1 MVPYG
6 PRGSLRAPLWAF
18 WATVGNGEAH
28 PIVAENVSRHLI
40 WPVPMTRRSKFLL
53 AACAVAVLWPVAPSS
68 GQFYYYGRNKVQ
80 YENFNWRILQTEHFD
95 IYYYPEM
102 RELAEHGAHF
112 AEEAYAEMQDRFNF
126 SLVKRVPL
134 IFYSSNLHFKQ
145 TNTTP
150 GFIPDG
156 VGGFF
161 EFLKGRVVI
170 PANGNLHRFRRVVRH
185 ELVHVFT
192 FNKVFR
198 VMRDHRKVAD
208 RLPPLWFTEGLAE
221 YWSGEP
227 DYNHEMVIR
236 DALYSNYLTPLET
249 MYRINGTFQMY
260 KQGEAICRYIAETF
274 GEEKLLEIIDNF
286 WKDRDFRRVLEFT
299 LKEDFDV
306 LSAGWNQ
313 WLKDRYYPG
322 LDNVQFPS
330 VIAQGLSS
338 EGFSAKPAVYRHRD
352 GTRKL
357 YFVGNRTGRSNV
369 FEVEIDEQYRPLSR
383 PRVLIG
389 GETTDRF
396 EAFHLFESRISV
408 SSAGTLAFV
417 TKSGEKDVIH
427 LYDLETGKLTNT
439 FGFKDLV
446 AVYSP
451 DWSPDSGKLV
461 FSAIGKTGFS
471 DLYVYEIRTGR
482 LRRLTDDS
490 YDDRDPSWS
499 PDGERIAFSSDR
511 SPDGQ
516 EGYYNI
522 FTLNLADRQ
531 IDYVTS
537 GQRIDLSPRWS
548 PDGRSLVFA
557 STVFGSDERFS
568 AQNIWVAELGLPMIE
583 ERLASLSV
591 EPAPPNLTAETV
603 VAKRITNL
611 SSAAFDP
618 VWTADDEL
626 VFASFESFGFSIR
639 HLPRFDSLRS
649 TPRARVVMSPPPP
662 RKDWTY
668 DRLGPGDLATKK
680 SYRSRYRLDIAQGQV
695 SQSAV
700 LGTIGGA
707 VMAFSDM
714 LGDDRLLVSIY
725 NTADTQREFIKRL
738 SFAVSRI
745 QLHKRTNIAYGVYR
759 FSGRRYDL
767 TDPDAPS
774 EFPSFFETIYGGY
787 GAVSYPVSKFR
798 RIGFGTSLNWS
809 HKEVPIRGID
819 RSALL
824 LSNAITL
831 THDNA
836 LYHYNGPVEGW
847 RGSFTAA
854 YTTDIHQSNVSYFT
868 LDGDVRT
875 YIRFGRRVTLAS
887 RFNGR
892 WNQGREARLFVL
904 GGSWDLRGFRLFS
917 VRGQKMWFT
926 SHELRFPIVTAPS
939 LITPILAPFGIVNLR
954 GALFFDAA
962 RAWNEDYNL
971 VQNQINAGQT
981 LGSTGLGLRLNL
993 FGGFVLRY
1001 DLGWR
1006 YRGGFQTRGDFFKQF
1021 FFGWDF

>member
-1 MVPYG
+1 MEI
-6 PRGSLRAPLWAF
+6 RFPL
-18 WATVGNGEAH
+18 
-28 PIVAENVSRHLI
+28 
-40 WPVPMTRRSKFLL
+40 LL
-53 AACAVAVLWPVAPSS
+53 AVSMAVTVLPHVTAE

-80 YENFNWRILQTEHFD
+80 YENFDWQVLETEHFD

-102 RELAEHGAHF
+102 LELAEHGAQF
-112 AEEAYAEMQDRFNF
+112 AEEAYREMQNKFNF
-126 SLVKRVPL
+126 SLLRRVPL

-145 TNTTP
+145 TNTTS

-198 VMRDHRKVAD
+198 VMRDHRRVAD
-208 RLPPLWFTEGLAE
+208 RFLPLWFTEGLAE

-236 DALYSNYLTPLET
+236 DAMYSNYLTPLET
-249 MYRINGTFQMY
+249 MYRISGTFQMY
-260 KQGEAICRYIAETF
+260 KQGEAICRYIAETY
-274 GEEKLLEIIDNF
+274 GEEKLLELTDGF
-286 WKDRDFRRVLEFT
+286 WKDRDFRRVIELV
-299 LKEDFDV
+299 LREDFDDIA
-306 LSAGWNQ
+306 SGWYQ
-313 WLKDRYYPG
+313 WLKERYYPA
-322 LDNVQFPS
+322 LEDVQFPS
-330 VIAQGLSS
+330 VIAQGLST
-338 EGFSAKPAVYRHRD
+338 EGFSAKPAFYRFED

-369 FEVEIDEQYRPLSR
+369 FEVEIDEDYRPISK
-383 PRVLIG
+383 PRVLIH
-389 GETTDRF
+389 GETADRF

-408 SSAGTLAFV
+408 SPAGRLAFV
-417 TKSGEKDVIH
+417 TKSGDRDVVHI
-427 LYDLETGKLTNT
+427 YDLESGELGSTL
-439 FGFKDLV
+439 GFKDLV

-451 DWSPDSGKLV
+451 DWSPDSRSLV
-461 FSAIGKTGFS
+461 FSAIDQSGFS
-471 DLYVYEIRTGR
+471 DLYLYELDAER
-482 LRRLTDDS
+482 LSRLTDDT

-499 PDGERIAFSSDR
+499 PDGRKIAFSSDR
-511 SPDGQ
+511 SPEGKD
-516 EGYYNI
+516 GYYNI
-522 FTLNLADRQ
+522 FTVTLSNRQ
-531 IDYVTS
+531 IGYVTT
-537 GQRIDLSPRWS
+537 GTRIDLSPRWS
-548 PDGRSLVFA
+548 PDGSSIVFA
-557 STVFGSDERFS
+557 STVFEADDRFT
-568 AQNIWVAELGLPMIE
+568 AQNIWIADLESKSKARPH
-583 ERLASLSV
+583 LASTSLEDPLVPSV
-591 EPAPPNLTAETV
+591 SGRI
-603 VAKRITNL
+603 VAKQITNL

-618 VWTADDEL
+618 VWTSDDKL
-626 VFASFESFGFSIR
+626 VFASFETFSFSIR
-639 HLPRFDSLRS
+639 HLPNFDSLRVF
-649 TPRARVVMSPPPP
+649 PRSEITVSDPPSSES
-662 RKDWTY
+662 WTY
-668 DRLGPGDLATKK
+668 ARLKPGASVLKK
-680 SYRSRYRLDIAQGQV
+680 PYRSRYRLDFAQGQV

-707 VMAFSDM
+707 VMSFSDM
-714 LGDDRLLVSIY
+714 LGDDRLFVTIY
-725 NTADTQREFIKRL
+725 NTADTQKDFIKRL
-738 SFAVSRI
+738 SIAVSRV
-745 QLHKRTNIAYGVYR
+745 QLHKRTNIGYGLYR

-774 EFPSFFETIYGGY
+774 EFPSFFETIYGGF
-787 GAVSYPVSKFR
+787 GAISYPLSKFR
-798 RIGFGTSLNWS
+798 RVEFGTSLNWS
-809 HKEVPIRGID
+809 HKEVAVRGID

-836 LYHYNGPVEGW
+836 LYHYNGPIDGW
-847 RGSFTAA
+847 RANLSAA
-854 YTTDIHQSNVSYFT
+854 YTTDIRESNVSYFT
-868 LDGDVRT
+868 VDGDLRKYV
-875 YIRFGRRVTLAS
+875 RFGRSITLAS

-926 SHELRFPIVTAPS
+926 SHEFRFPILTAPS

-962 RAWNEDYNL
+962 HAWNDEYGL
-971 VQNQINAGQT
+971 KQRTINAGET
-981 LGSTGLGLRLNL
+981 LGATGFGLRLNL

-1001 DLGWR
+1001 DLGWK
-1006 YRGGFQTRGDFFKQF
+1006 YRDGFRTQDGFFKQF